1 MLLAITSYNS
11 VHSNYGIQKKAQ
23 QTALVIRS
31 IECSLL
37 DLTLIS
43 KPC

>member
-1 MLLAITSYNS
+1 MPQEITFYNS
-11 VHSNYGIQKKAQ
+11 VHSNYGIQKKVH
-23 QTALVIRS
+23 QTVQDIRL

-43 KPC
+43 KLC